1 MISVGYRYS
10 GETGVQL
17 NGEEF
22 CTSIGVDLCGGKFEV
37 DWGNQGTRCQ
47 GTLPTDLIV

>member
-17 NGEEF
+17 DGEKF
-22 CTSIGVDLCGGKFEV
+22 CTSAGVDLCGGKFKRRLGKP
-37 DWGNQGTRCQ
+37 GNSLSGNFA
-47 GTLPTDLIV
+47 D